1 MIFLKFIKIYYSVI
15 DIVLRDKKKYYS
27 AKKIITQKKNYYSV
41 IDIVL
46 RDKNDKRK
54 EGTAVEGR
62 GREGGREREE
72 GGREEGREG

>member
-1 MIFLKFIKIYYSVI
+1 M
-15 DIVLRDKKKYYS
+15 
-27 AKKIITQKKNYYSV
+27 